1 MLFNPFAD
9 AEDEKIERLSG
20 RLKQLAEYVTK
31 EYLRVFSNKHP
42 EFTFHNEGHSDRV
55 GEYIG
60 QLVSLPCVERVNTTE
75 LFLLLAGTWTH
86 DIGFVVGTR
95 EGHNEE
101 SSKRIR
107 EDEVIRAYLGNQA
120 AIDVV
125 ADLAYNHS
133 SSVLVAAI
141 ADRVR
146 RVRLHD
152 DLEPGQVRLKFLSCL
167 LRLADALDIDERRA
181 IGIEEVLQDL
191 PEISQSYHY
200 CHLRIT
206 NVRVDRK
213 LCQVK
218 VEGLVKT
225 PEDREKVLLFVK
237 KRLKLEREVKDVASP
252 IQRYITDFKDTLSCE
267 IDVSEAVP
275 EELPQCVTYEFLSPT
290 PTPLELFENW
300 KQLHKQLHGLH
311 IIFTNGPYF
320 EIERILQ
327 EAKEGKSLD
336 WDRVKYVWENCKH
349 SAYLPALE
357 LLQKARFPEPPLRD
371 LRIAG
376 DRVEDSLARHSF
388 PDTFD
393 ALREFRTVLA
403 VEFSKVDEE
412 LRKIGSEV
420 LASN

>member
-9 AEDEKIERLSG
+9 SGDEKIRRLSG
-20 RLKQLAEYVTK
+20 RLEELAKYVTEK
-31 EYLRVFSNKHP
+31 YLRFSSNKWP
-42 EFTFHNEGHSDRV
+42 EFTFHNEDHSDRI

-60 QLVSLPCVERVNTTE
+60 QIVLLPCVERVNNTE
-75 LFLLLAGTWTH
+75 LFLLLAGAWTH
-86 DIGFVVGTR
+86 DIGFVVGRR
-95 EGHNEE
+95 EDHNEE

-107 EDEVIRAYLGNQA
+107 KDEVIRAYLGNQA

-133 SSVLVAAI
+133 SSVPVAAI

-146 RVRLHD
+146 RVRLYD

-181 IGIEEVLQDL
+181 IGIEEVLQGL
-191 PEISQSYHY
+191 PEISKSYHY

-206 NVRVDRK
+206 HVGIDRE

-218 VEGLVKT
+218 VEGLAKT
-225 PEDREKVLLFVK
+225 AADREKILLFVK
-237 KRLKLEREVKDVASP
+237 KRLKLEREMKDVASP

-267 IDVSEAVP
+267 IDVSDTVRD
-275 EELPQCVTYEFLSPT
+275 ELPRCVSYEFLSPI
-290 PTPLELFENW
+290 PTSLELFENW
-300 KQLHKQLHGLH
+300 KDLHKQLHSLDSM
-311 IIFTNGPYF
+311 FTDGPYL
-320 EIERILQ
+320 EVERVLQ
-327 EAKEGKSLD
+327 AAKEGKSLD

-349 SAYLPALE
+349 SAYLPTLQ
-357 LLQKARFPEPPLRD
+357 LIQKARFPEPPLRD

-376 DRVEDSLARHSF
+376 DRVEDSLARRSF

-393 ALREFRTVLA
+393 AFREFRAVLA

-420 LASN
+420 LASH